1 MRLGEMEMRGKR
13 NMTCGILSFVL
24 LAGSPDASAAQ
35 AARASD
41 VTSPEAIVTALYE
54 TVQRPPGGRYQW
66 DRLRS
71 LVLPQA
77 WFVPNTEQ
85 TGGTF
90 RMMTV
95 EEFISWVDGQ
105 TTIGGPSDKGFQE
118 EEVFKSVERYGDIA
132 QVFSTY
138 QKHFWND
145 DQILGRGINSIQLVW
160 REGRWWVVSVIWDEE
175 NGGGP
180 IPPRYLPPNGE
191 DR

>member
-1 MRLGEMEMRGKR
+1 MRLQPHQ
-13 NMTCGILSFVL
+13 LLLPVAF
-24 LAGSPDASAAQ
+24 LAGSPGASAAQ

-41 VTSPEAIVTALYE
+41 VASPEAIVAAMYE

-77 WFVPNTEQ
+77 RLIPNTEQ

-90 RMMTV
+90 RVMTV
-95 EEFISWVDGQ
+95 EDFIAWVDEN
-105 TTIGGPSDKGFQE
+105 TTIGGPDDKGFQE
-118 EEVFKSVERYGDIA
+118 EEISKSVERYGDIA

-138 QKHFWND
+138 QKHFWED
-145 DQILGRGINSIQLVW
+145 AQILGRGINSIQLVW
-160 REGRWWVVSVIWDEE
+160 RDGRWWIVSVVWDEE

-180 IPPRYLPPNGE
+180 IPPRYLRSEGGN
-191 DR
+191 R